1 MTWSSWAAAPEA
13 WPLPRALRRQGH
25 PPSWC
30 WSGTDQV
37 GGILHQCIHDG
48 FGLIRYRE
56 TLTGPE
62 YAHRAQG
69 EALAAGAHLRTGAM
83 VTHLTPD
90 RRLTAVTRQG
100 LLHCQAGAV
109 VLATGCRERTR
120 GAIAIPG
127 TRPAGVYTAG
137 TAQNLMNTK
146 NLMVGRRVV
155 GLGPGDIGLIMARRL
170 TLEGAQVLCV
180 AEQRPAPG
188 GLERNVV
195 QCLYDF
201 GIPLHLQT
209 TVTRIF
215 GARRLEGVELS
226 QVDGAGRPIPGTG
239 RRVDCDTLLL
249 SVGLIPENEIAAQ
262 AGVSLDP
269 GSNGAVTDRF
279 LQTSVPGIFA
289 CGNSRK
295 VMDLADFVSVQGHAA
310 GENAARFVQDQALAP
325 MPPETTNAMAKGLP
339 QPGVTTCVLCPKG
352 CRVTLLPHGEAQGNG
367 CPKGADYARQEAT
380 APKRVLTTTL
390 KRPDG
395 TLLPVK
401 TNAGVPKDRLL
412 SCMAVLR
419 RCAAPAGPVPWGQVV
434 LPPTPSV
441 WGWTSSPRGRADPRS
456 SGKDVNPCS
465 ATKCSSLQSQCGATL
480 AGSDLPSRPAAGFA
494 LRNPFPRRRPTCD
507 TAMQATC
514 CPRLW

>member
-1 MTWSSWAAAPEA
+1 MEERYYDVVIIGGGPGGLAAAQGAKEA
-13 WPLPRALRRQGH
+13 GAASVLVLERE
-25 PPSWC
+25 
-30 WSGTDQV
+30 DQV

-62 YAHRAQG
+62 YARRARG
-69 EALAAGAHLRTGAM
+69 EAQAAGAALVTGAM
-83 VTHLTPD
+83 VTRLTAG
-90 RRLTAVTRQG
+90 RQVTAVTRRG
-100 LLHCQAGAV
+100 LLRCQAGAV

-155 GLGPGDIGLIMARRL
+155 VLGSGDIGLIMARRL

-180 AEQRPAPG
+180 AEQKPAPG
-188 GLERNVV
+188 GLERNII

-201 GIPLHLQT
+201 GIPLHLRT

-215 GARRLEGVELS
+215 GPKRLEGVELS
-226 QVDGAGRPIPGTG
+226 QVDAAGRPIPGTG

-262 AGVSLDP
+262 AGIALD
-269 GSNGAVTDRF
+269 GATNGTVTDGF

-310 GENAARFVQDQALAP
+310 GGNAARFVLGQPLVP

-352 CRVTLLPHGEAQGNG
+352 CRVTLLPGGEAQGNG

-380 APKRVLTTTL
+380 APQRVLTTTL

-401 TNAGVPKDRLL
+401 TSAGVPKDRLL
-412 SCMAVLR
+412 ACMDALR
-419 RCAAPAGPVPWGQVV
+419 RCAAPAGAVPCGQVV
-434 LPPTPSV
+434 LS
-441 WGWTSSPRGRADPRS
+441 DPF
-456 SGKDVNPCS
+456 GLGVDVI
-465 ATKCSSLQSQCGATL
+465 
-480 AGSDLPSRPAAGFA
+480 AAGES
-494 LRNPFPRRRPTCD
+494 
-507 TAMQATC
+507 
-514 CPRLW
+514 